1 MTDTNRARLLEVFKQ
16 RAFSFGNF
24 TLASGKQSSY
34 YINSKKVLFHS
45 EAVALLGELIWEETK
60 EVNC

>member
-1 MTDTNRARLLEVFKQ
+1 MSTQARGRLLELFKE

-34 YINSKKVLFHS
+34 YINSKKAIFHS
-45 EAVALLGELIWEETK
+45 EAVALLGE
-60 EVNC
+60 